1 MGSFIHSTYM
11 GKSVPLHFLIL
22 LPVWWLLIVYV
33 VGVYGRAVDPSSVLY
48 HAQRNLTSLKQ
59 VLEFSL
65 LQDGIDV
72 CLYVSSAG
80 NCSLPVYQHEHMRT
94 LTLAHSHCTL
104 ARSHYTLA
112 HLHTHTAHSH
122 TCTLTQCTFT
132 LSAQDSTRT
141 SLQALQSTVED
152 FLEPAVSSLLTAA
165 SELLAA
171 LTELRTTFTQTQ
183 EAFSQLVEL

>member
-1 MGSFIHSTYM
+1 MGSFIHSMYM
-11 GKSVPLHFLIL
+11 GKHVPLHFLIL

-80 NCSLPVYQHEHMRT
+80 NCSLPVHQHKHMRT
-94 LTLAHSHCTL
+94 LTLARSYCTL
-104 ARSHYTLA
+104 L
-112 HLHTHTAHSH
+112 HLHTHTAHLH
-122 TCTLTQCTFT
+122 TCTLTLHT
-132 LSAQDSTRT
+132 LTLACSHNARSPSPCRTPLGPLCRRSSPLWRT
-141 SLQALQSTVED
+141 SLSQPSL
-152 FLEPAVSSLLTAA
+152 PSSLLPVNCW
-165 SELLAA
+165 
-171 LTELRTTFTQTQ
+171 
-183 EAFSQLVEL
+183 QL